1 MPLGVPKVWY
11 QPDKD
16 DPESG
21 QWMDLYN
28 CMFRLRYL
36 FLCNDLKEE
45 LTNQIL
51 GILTYLDLQE
61 ESRDE
66 DVFLFINSMGGEMI
80 SGLAVFDMMAHV
92 MADVNTIAVGTA
104 VSMASFVL
112 MGGFPGKRIIG
123 LNARVMIHQPS
134 GLNRGQ
140 GEIVLRET
148 EEMLRLRD
156 LVVNCYS
163 LRTGQSLERIDAD
176 LERDEFLGPLATIN
190 YGLADNTTLDLPLGL
205 PQNEA

>member
-11 QPDKD
+11 QPDKE

-28 CMFRLRYL
+28 TMFRLRYL

-51 GILTYLDLQE
+51 GILTYLNLQE
-61 ESRDE
+61 DRDD

-80 SGLAVFDMMAHV
+80 SGLALFDMMAHV
-92 MADVNTIAVGTA
+92 NANVNTIVVGTA

-112 MGGFPGKRIIG
+112 MGGYPGKRIVGI
-123 LNARVMIHQPS
+123 NARVMIHQPS

-156 LVVNCYS
+156 QVVQCYCE
-163 LRTGQSLERIDAD
+163 RTGQSQERIEAD
-176 LERDEFLGPLATIN
+176 LERDEYLGPLATIN
-190 YGLADNTTLDLPLGL
+190 YGLADNTTLDVPLGL
-205 PQNEA
+205 TRAG